1 MTPGSTLVPTTTA
14 KPSAADIDSA
24 CPDSLPATPKPV
36 MRRIPSAVSIGGSI
50 IDCEPSTSAH
60 PRKRQKQNHQKV
72 AHFIDTLFRSTTD
85 FAQTVLPR
93 LYGHKNFQSFV
104 RQLNKYDFH
113 KVRVTDSD
121 STSESEKEREM
132 STGFYHDLF
141 LRDRDD
147 LLCHISRK
155 KTGLR
160 TELLQE
166 SCADDVS
173 FSSAEPSRPSD
184 DPLVASRMDTVSSEA
199 AQRIISQLE
208 QKVKHLTAMQESAMN
223 CVAQVYERFNLL
235 RLEMMQWKESVVQEN
250 VVDRLMQMESA
261 GCVLNTGV
269 AVPFEASLAVQQS
282 SAAKQSRALV
292 IADSAVQTVC
302 IHTLKSLGMVVDH
315 VASAASFKLRYAIN
329 QSNSVAEY
337 DTKHYEIVLLD
348 LDVKWIDAASNK
360 TNTAQ
365 MIRTVKCRESSRT
378 KVIAI
383 SSVEGL
389 MEDAQQDLQGWLKG
403 LGVAEVLK
411 KPFAS
416 ENVRMVVGALLGQ

>member
-1 MTPGSTLVPTTTA
+1 MF
-14 KPSAADIDSA
+14 SAANIYQPNVYPVNHQFSSDNSRFLN
-24 CPDSLPATPKPV
+24 SLP
-36 MRRIPSAVSIGGSI
+36 
-50 IDCEPSTSAH
+50 
-60 PRKRQKQNHQKV
+60 
-72 AHFIDTLFRSTTD
+72 
-85 FAQTVLPR
+85 
-93 LYGHKNFQSFV
+93 
-104 RQLNKYDFH
+104 
-113 KVRVTDSD
+113 
-121 STSESEKEREM
+121 
-132 STGFYHDLF
+132 
-141 LRDRDD
+141 
-147 LLCHISRK
+147 
-155 KTGLR
+155 
-160 TELLQE
+160 
-166 SCADDVS
+166 
-173 FSSAEPSRPSD
+173 SSAWRGTNFLLSEMYGLGSCSVPV
-184 DPLVASRMDTVSSEA
+184 DPNLQNMFCGSE
-199 AQRIISQLE
+199 
-208 QKVKHLTAMQESAMN
+208 
-223 CVAQVYERFNLL
+223 
-235 RLEMMQWKESVVQEN
+235 
-250 VVDRLMQMESA
+250 
-261 GCVLNTGV
+261 VLNTGV